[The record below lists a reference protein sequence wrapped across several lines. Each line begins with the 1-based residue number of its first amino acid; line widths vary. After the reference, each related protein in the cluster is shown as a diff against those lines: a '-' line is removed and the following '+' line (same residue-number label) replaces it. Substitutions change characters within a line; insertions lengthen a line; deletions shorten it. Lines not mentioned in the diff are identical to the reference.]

1 VGGRRTGP
9 LILVLLAA
17 AAVLVQRLW
26 QVQIEQHAIWAEQ
39 ARQALRSGQ
48 VLTYD
53 RGAIR
58 DRSGVPLARDVAA
71 YRLELDYRD
80 FRRGHPLGLVAH
92 ARSIVLERPVS
103 LEEAA
108 PALYDS
114 AAELIGLS
122 PGEIYAFGR
131 GAALARESFAL
142 PATASPFTEGRPGRA
157 SDLHYYA
164 KALLGLS
171 TKERSRFAKLER
183 SPGERRSYLELL
195 AEWRAISPREL
206 LESRAAAWKEAGEA
220 LRDLADRLDWP
231 TGELDQRRAP
241 LDSLIG
247 QLEAWRASLEDAAAA
262 RLFADV
268 LGFEAGRIEPSLLL
282 ETHDLGFLRRELGW
296 DPPRLVAWVYQTRS
310 AFLRSWRDG
319 YALERL
325 LAMLRLAEQA
335 DAELVHSAL
344 AALYADGQSFA
355 AALDGAPRSWRE
367 LSEAAVFPALS
378 RAYALTDVPPAP
390 GPALDLFDADYR
402 SRHRR
407 ALTYADLVE
416 MLEPARRAELEERF
430 AAELGKD
437 WQRRYDQSLAELWR
451 RDLGRAAPEARER
464 MTELC
469 VALLDSFELGFQ
481 ARIRA
486 HIQVL
491 LTLDPD
497 RDGRLQVA
505 RDRLDRLSERAKS
518 LLKDYG
524 SRPAVLHGDPSD
536 EVVFLL
542 SRFGQRFPGIEVQS
556 FRRRERTA
564 AGGGGGGQTAPLLTE
579 LVGSVGALDA
589 EAFQRQRAKQGEFD
603 ALRAKSLRSSE
614 EEQRLRSL
622 MQELLLVDESR
633 GVSGL
638 EAYLDRFLR
647 GRNGYRER
655 LGLED
660 VYGRGARSVSLSEAQ
675 DGEDVWLTIDP
686 ALQRAASGLINRP
699 RYPDYD
705 PKADRDWFAAPV
717 GAIVLCT
724 PEGRLLALASAPD
737 QSALGRLGR
746 AEGQRALL
754 IERSLRKPTF
764 QPLGSVFKPFVAVHA
779 LDRLADQGFGPGFVH
794 SCEAPPGLSWAE
806 WGGVRCHSQY
816 GHGSMDLEGAL
827 QVSCNCYFARLGDD
841 LGPDGLAAVCQA
853 FGFGQPT
860 GIESLGSGP
869 PHLEVV
875 PEILQWTRD
884 ARLDR
889 QVRRAANG
897 LQVLEGTPTQLAR
910 ALCGL
915 ATGRLPSLALIERV
929 GAQFLEPEP
938 PRALP
943 YSPQALDFVRA
954 AMVGVANSRQGSAHD
969 ELSSDRIGLEIAVK
983 TGSAD
988 LVARSLPGQA
998 GPRRGKHTWLAGW
1011 APARDP
1017 KLIFVVF
1024 LHDTVAT
1031 ASHSAAVVGRQLF
1044 ELPELRRYLT
1054 AEGLSLG
1061 PIAPPGEGRPA
1072 PKATPSV
1079 PRLPRLIR

>member
-9 LILVLLAA
+9 LILILLLA

-58 DRSGVPLARDVAA
+58 DRSGMPLARDVGA
-71 YRLELDYRD
+71 YRLELNYRD

-108 PALYDS
+108 PTLYDS

-131 GAALARESFAL
+131 GAALVRGSFAL
-142 PATASPFTEGRPGRA
+142 PATDSPYSEGRPGRA

-164 KALLGLS
+164 KALLGLT
-171 TKERSRFAKLER
+171 TKERSRLAKLER
-183 SPGERRSYLELL
+183 SPRERRSYLDLL

-220 LRDLADRLDWP
+220 LRDLANRLDWP

-282 ETHDLGFLRRELGW
+282 ETHDLGFLSRELGW

-319 YALERL
+319 YAFERL
-325 LAMLRLAEQA
+325 LAMLKLTEQA

-344 AALYADGQSFA
+344 ASLYADGQSFA
-355 AALDGAPRSWRE
+355 TALDGTPRPWRE
-367 LSEAAVFPALS
+367 LSEPAVFPALN
-378 RAYALTDVPPAP
+378 RAYALAAVPPEP
-390 GPALDLFDADYR
+390 GPALELFDPEY
-402 SRHRR
+402 RR
-407 ALTYADLVE
+407 ANRRPLTFADLVA
-416 MLEPARRAELEERF
+416 MLEPVRRAELEARI
-430 AAELGKD
+430 AAELGRD
-437 WQRRYDQSLAELWR
+437 WKRRYGESLAEVWR
-451 RDLGRAAPEARER
+451 RDLGRAAPEARAR
-464 MTELC
+464 LTELC
-469 VALLDSFELGFQ
+469 VALLDSFELSFQ
-481 ARIRA
+481 ARVRQ
-486 HIQVL
+486 HIQGL
-491 LTLDPD
+491 LSLDPD
-497 RDGRLQVA
+497 RNGRLEVA

-524 SRPAVLHGDPSD
+524 SRPAVLHGGPSD

-556 FRRRERTA
+556 YRQRERTIA
-564 AGGGGGGQTAPLLTE
+564 EGGRQPVPILTE

-603 ALRAKSLRSSE
+603 ALKAKSLRSSE

-675 DGEDVWLTIDP
+675 DGEDVWLSIDP

-699 RYPDYD
+699 RFPDYD
-705 PKADRDWFAAPV
+705 PKADRDWFDAPV

-724 PEGRLLALASAPD
+724 PAGHLLALGSAPD

-746 AEGQRALL
+746 AEGQRALV
-754 IERSLRKPTF
+754 IERTLRKPTF

-779 LDRLADQGFGPGFVH
+779 LDRLAARGFGPNFVH
-794 SCEAPPGLSWAE
+794 TCEAPSGLSWAE

-816 GHGSMDLEGAL
+816 GHGAMDLEEAL
-827 QVSCNCYFARLGDD
+827 HVSCNCFFARLADD
-841 LGPDGLAAVCQA
+841 LGPDGLAAICES

-860 GIESLGSGP
+860 GIESLGPGP

-875 PEILQWTRD
+875 PQILQWTRD

-897 LQVLEGTPTQLAR
+897 LQVLEGTPAQLAR
-910 ALCGL
+910 ALCAL
-915 ATGRLPSLALIERV
+915 ATGRLPDLQLIERV
-929 GAQFLEPEP
+929 GDRFLEARP
-938 PRALP
+938 PRPLP
-943 YSPQALDFVRA
+943 YSAQALEFVRE
-954 AMVGVANSRQGSAHD
+954 AMIGVANSRQGSAYD
-969 ELSSDRIGLEIAVK
+969 ELAVDRIGLEIAVK

-998 GPRRGKHTWLAGW
+998 GTRRGKHTWLAGW

-1017 KLIFVVF
+1017 KLIFVIF

-1044 ELPELRRYLT
+1044 ELPELRQYLT
-1054 AEGLSLG
+1054 NEGLSLG
-1061 PIAPPGEGRPA
+1061 PIAPPGERRETKKPM
-1072 PKATPSV
+1072 PSV

>member
-1 VGGRRTGP
+1 MGGRRTGP

-17 AAVLVQRLW
+17 ASAVVGRLW
-26 QVQIEQHAIWAEQ
+26 QVQVDQHEIWAEQ
-39 ARQALRSGQ
+39 ARLALRSGQ
-48 VLTYD
+48 VVTYE

-58 DRSGVPLARDVAA
+58 DRSGMPLARDVAA
-71 YRLELDYRD
+71 YRVELNYRD

-92 ARSIVLERPVS
+92 ARSILLERPVS

-108 PALYDS
+108 PTLYDA

-131 GAALARESFAL
+131 GAGLSRASFSI
-142 PATASPFTEGRPGRA
+142 PATDSPYSEGRLGRA
-157 SDLHYYA
+157 ADLHYYA
-164 KALLGLS
+164 KALLGL
-171 TKERSRFAKLER
+171 TKRERSRFTKLER

-195 AEWRAISPREL
+195 AQWRQRSPSEL
-206 LESRAAAWKEAGEA
+206 LVERAQAWREAGEA
-220 LRDLADRLDWP
+220 LRDLAARLDWP
-231 TGELDQRRAP
+231 IGELDRERAP

-319 YALERL
+319 YVLERL
-325 LAMLRLAEQA
+325 LAVLRLAERPEPELVCSLLAAAYA
-335 DAELVHSAL
+335 DAASLSLAL
-344 AALYADGQSFA
+344 AGD
-355 AALDGAPRSWRE
+355 PRPWRE
-367 LSEAAVFPALS
+367 LAEPAMFPAL
-378 RAYALTDVPPAP
+378 REAYALYGEAP
-390 GPALDLFDADYR
+390 EAGPALELFDPAYR
-402 SRHRR
+402 SAHARPL
-407 ALTYADLVE
+407 AWQDLVDVI
-416 MLEPARRAELEERF
+416 EPSRRAELETRF
-430 AAELGKD
+430 AEQLGKD
-437 WQRRYDQSLAELWR
+437 WKRRYDGSLAEVWQ
-451 RDLGRAAPEARER
+451 RDLGRAAPEARAR
-464 MTELC
+464 IVDLC
-469 VALLDSFELGFQ
+469 VSLLDSYELSFQ
-481 ARIRA
+481 ARTREYLEA
-486 HIQVL
+486 L
-491 LTLDPD
+491 LELDSD
-497 RDGRLQVA
+497 RDRRLQVA
-505 RDRLDRLSERAKS
+505 RDRMDRLSERAKS

-524 SRPAVLHGDPSD
+524 SRPAVLHADPSD

-542 SRFGQRFPGIEVQS
+542 SRFRPRFPGIEVQS
-556 FRRRERTA
+556 FRRRERPAQGSGSDPA
-564 AGGGGGGQTAPLLTE
+564 ASLTE

-589 EAFQRQRAKQGEFD
+589 EAFQRQRARQDEFD
-603 ALRAKSLRSSE
+603 ALKAKSLRSSE

-633 GVSGL
+633 GISGL
-638 EAYLDRFLR
+638 EAYLDPYLR

-675 DGEDVWLTIDP
+675 DGDDVWLTIDP
-686 ALQRAASGLINRP
+686 ALQRAASGVINRP
-699 RYPDYD
+699 RYPEYD
-705 PKADRDWFAAPV
+705 PKADRAWFDAPV

-737 QSALGRLGR
+737 ESARPRLAR
-746 AEGQRALL
+746 AEGQRALA
-754 IERSLRKPTF
+754 IERCLRKPTF

-779 LDRLADQGFGPGFVH
+779 LDRLAGQGFGPGFTH

-816 GHGSMDLEGAL
+816 GHGPLSLEGAL
-827 QVSCNCYFARLGDD
+827 HVSCNCYFARLGDD
-841 LGPDGLAAVCQA
+841 LGSEGLAAVCAA

-860 GIESLGSGP
+860 GIESLGPGP
-869 PHLEVV
+869 PHLEAV
-875 PEILQWTRD
+875 PAILQWTPG

-889 QVRRAANG
+889 QLRRAANG
-897 LQVLEGTPTQLAR
+897 LQVLEGTPAQLAR
-910 ALCGL
+910 ALCAL
-915 ATGRLPSLALIERV
+915 ATGRLPSLQLIERV

-938 PRALP
+938 PLALP
-943 YSPQALDFVRA
+943 YSRSALDFVRQA
-954 AMVGVANSRQGSAHD
+954 LVGVASERQGSAHD
-969 ELSSDRIGLEIAVK
+969 ELAPAVIGLEIAVK

-998 GPRRGKHTWLAGW
+998 GVRRGKHTWLAGW
-1011 APARDP
+1011 APAADP
-1017 KLIFVVF
+1017 RLVFVVF

-1044 ELPELRRYLT
+1044 EAPEVRQFLES
-1054 AEGLSLG
+1054 EGLVLG
-1061 PIAPPGEGRPA
+1061 PLGQPQDRRPA
-1072 PKATPSV
+1072 PAAAPRI